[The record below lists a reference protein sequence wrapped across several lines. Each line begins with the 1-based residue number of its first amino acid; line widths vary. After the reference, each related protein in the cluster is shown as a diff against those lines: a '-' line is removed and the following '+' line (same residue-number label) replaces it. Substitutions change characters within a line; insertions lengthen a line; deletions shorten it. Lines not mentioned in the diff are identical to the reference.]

1 MRSFPFAILEPG
13 LEKRS
18 SVVAGKR
25 DGRKGSKDL
34 KFCLADFV
42 YLIQELRSDCVHLS
56 SKYAK
61 IIVPY
66 ARFLNQVNKIREAE
80 L

>member
-1 MRSFPFAILEPG
+1 ML
-13 LEKRS
+13 KT
-18 SVVAGKR
+18 
-25 DGRKGSKDL
+25 KGVNL

-56 SKYAK
+56 NKYAR
-61 IIVPY
+61 IAVPA
-66 ARFLNQVNKIREAE
+66 ARLLNQVNKIRKTE